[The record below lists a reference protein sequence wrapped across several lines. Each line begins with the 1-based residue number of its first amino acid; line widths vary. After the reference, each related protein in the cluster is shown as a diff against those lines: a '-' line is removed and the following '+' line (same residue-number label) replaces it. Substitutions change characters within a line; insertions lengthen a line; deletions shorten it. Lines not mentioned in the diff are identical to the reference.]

1 MSKKSAIIKKGRYTP
16 VIFSG
21 WPLEEL
27 RNGSRMGKHSRFQR
41 DTHFELEQK
50 IDSMSGYAK

>member
-27 RNGSRMGKHSRFQR
+27 RNGTRMDKHSRFQR
-41 DTHFELEQK
+41 DTHFEPEQK
-50 IDSMSGYAK
+50 IDSVSSSTK